1 MRRLQ
6 ESSGALRLRLAIRE
20 NRRSQGLL
28 RTVRS
33 FMQAMSYTGHQF
45 SGAIRNGILPVA
57 DMTSHL
63 PVVRLHGLEQEVLFL
78 LQSKASHNQAS
89 TSVFSDF

>member
-20 NRRSQGLL
+20 NRRSQVLL

-33 FMQAMSYTGHQF
+33 FKAMSYTGHQF

-63 PVVRLHGLEQEVLFL
+63 PEVRLHGLEQEVLFL
-78 LQSKASHNQAS
+78 LQSKASHNQTS

>member
-1 MRRLQ
+1 
-6 ESSGALRLRLAIRE
+6 
-20 NRRSQGLL
+20 
-28 RTVRS
+28 
-33 FMQAMSYTGHQF
+33 MQAMSYTGHQF

-78 LQSKASHNQAS
+78 FQSKASYNQTS